1 MNRDYIYS
9 AVVVF
14 CYIIKNNEVLLIKRN
29 MPPDA
34 DKYTVI
40 GGKKERGEDLITAC
54 KREVF
59 EETGLILKT
68 IQFRGAVN
76 VMIEESDFET
86 VAFYFKS
93 EEFSGDLVSSQEGN
107 VQWCNI
113 DDSFKKI
120 GMSEFYLRISP
131 FVFKEGKAF
140 LGSVNLNEKEEIQSV
155 HIV

>member
-34 DKYTVI
+34 DQYTVI
-40 GGKKERGEDLITAC
+40 GGKKERGEDLMTAC

-93 EEFSGDLVSSQEGN
+93 EEFSGDLVSSAEGN
-107 VQWCNI
+107 VQWCSI
-113 DDSFKKI
+113 DDSFKKA

>member
-14 CYIIKNNEVLLIKRN
+14 CYIIKNNKVLLIKRN

-40 GGKKERGEDLITAC
+40 GGKKERGEDLLTAC

-113 DDSFKKI
+113 DDSFKKD
-120 GMSEFYLRISP
+120 GLSEFYLRISP
-131 FVFKEGKAF
+131 FVFKKGKAF

>member
-1 MNRDYIYS
+1 MNRDYIYN

-40 GGKKERGEDLITAC
+40 GGKKERGEDLMAAC

-76 VMIEESDFET
+76 IMIEESDFET
-86 VAFYFKS
+86 LAFYFKS
-93 EEFSGDLVSSQEGN
+93 EEFSGDLVSTAEGN

-113 DDSFKKI
+113 DDSFKKA
-120 GMSEFYLRISP
+120 GMSDFYLRISP

-140 LGSVNLNEKEEIQSV
+140 LGSINLNEEEEIQSV
-155 HIV
+155 NIV

>member
-9 AVVVF
+9 SVIVF

-34 DKYTVI
+34 HHYTVI

-68 IQFRGAVN
+68 VEFRGAVN

-86 VAFYFKS
+86 LAFYFKS
-93 EEFSGDLVSSQEGN
+93 EEFSGDLDSSEEGK
-107 VQWCNI
+107 VQWCSI
-113 DDSFKKI
+113 EDSFKKD

-140 LGSVNLNEKEEIQSV
+140 LGSVNLNDNEEIQSV
-155 HIV
+155 KIV

>member
-1 MNRDYIYS
+1 MNRDYIYNS
-9 AVVVF
+9 VVVF

-40 GGKKERGEDLITAC
+40 GGKKERGEDLMTAC

-76 VMIEESDFET
+76 FIIEGSDFET
-86 VAFYFKS
+86 LAFYFKS
-93 EEFSGDLVSSQEGN
+93 EEFSGDLDSSEEGN
-107 VQWCNI
+107 VGWCSI
-113 DDSFKKI
+113 DDSFKKD

-131 FVFKEGKAF
+131 FVFKEEKAF
-140 LGSVNLNEKEEIQSV
+140 LGSVNLNENQVIQSV
-155 HIV
+155 NIF